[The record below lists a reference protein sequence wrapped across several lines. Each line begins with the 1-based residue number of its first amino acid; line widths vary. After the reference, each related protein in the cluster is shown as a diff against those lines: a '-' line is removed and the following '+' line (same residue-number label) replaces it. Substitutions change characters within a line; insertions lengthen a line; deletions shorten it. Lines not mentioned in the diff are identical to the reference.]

1 MPSPASAPYA
11 ATGLRS
17 AINIG
22 ALALGTLVAVGV
34 AAVFL
39 ILPGAN
45 RTSDAPGPAITN
57 AHPAAPRPLLAQ
69 SGAKDHDMHRRT
81 LTASAIAPFVMGSP
95 VTAAVSRAS
104 APLRVAPAH
113 GLFVS
118 ARPTTRP
125 PRPDK
130 ADWAKIKTAVSLRR
144 LALAPH
150 RTSRFRAFA
159 AVLGLSELVS
169 IHHIT
174 PGRCLT
180 AVTDL
185 YNNLLDLENAY
196 PGEDWGPLRRAV
208 AKEPPIDSCAPRPP
222 RQDRA

>member
-1 MPSPASAPYA
+1 MPSPASAPD
-11 ATGLRS
+11 ATTRLRS
-17 AINIG
+17 AIDIG

-45 RTSDAPGPAITN
+45 RTSYATRPAITN
-57 AHPAAPRPLLAQ
+57 AHPAAPRPRFAH
-69 SGAKDHDMHRRT
+69 GAAKDHDMHRGL
-81 LTASAIAPFVMGSP
+81 LTATTIAAFVMGSP

-113 GLFVS
+113 GPYAS
-118 ARPTTRP
+118 TGSTTRP
-125 PRPDK
+125 SRPDK
-130 ADWAKIKTAVSLRR
+130 VDWAKIKTAASLRR
-144 LALAPH
+144 LALGAH

-169 IHHIT
+169 IHDLA

-180 AVTDL
+180 AVTAL

-196 PGEDWGPLRRAV
+196 PGENWGPLRRAV
-208 AKEPPIDSCAPRPP
+208 AKEPPIDACAPRPP
-222 RQDRA
+222 WQDGA